1 MILFRRADP
10 YCRLRVPIY
19 QKTFEAVFFATFLI
33 LYYAVLVER
42 NPEKIT
48 FVEIFLYI
56 WIAAF
61 AYDEL
66 GEFRDAGTLFYA
78 TDFWSIWDIGI
89 VGIGIAYLIT
99 SARFRFLALLEVPIL
114 SPTLTRILAE
124 TAFPRPRVIGF
135 ELGQCGH
142 RRS

>member
-19 QKTFEAVFFATFLI
+19 QKTFEAVFFATFLV

-42 NPEKIT
+42 NPKKIT
-48 FVEIFLYI
+48 LVETFLYI

-78 TDFWSIWDIGI
+78 TDFWSIWDLGI
-89 VGIGIAYLIT
+89 VGIGIAYLIS
-99 SARFRFLALLEVPIL
+99 SAPF
-114 SPTLTRILAE
+114 
-124 TAFPRPRVIGF
+124 
-135 ELGQCGH
+135 
-142 RRS
+142 